1 MLAGEQQELHQI
13 EQGLRDT
20 DRWFAWQLTLLQ
32 GLPRR
37 AGSGRRA
44 YLLALTVLAA
54 ALLRL
59 VAGTGRLLRVLAE
72 GAIVM
77 EPTVLMVL
85 RDTAWADWASGQEP
99 RHHASPARDRPQ
111 SDGTDL

>member
-1 MLAGEQQELHQI
+1 M
-13 EQGLRDT
+13 
-20 DRWFAWQLTLLQ
+20 
-32 GLPRR
+32 
-37 AGSGRRA
+37 
-44 YLLALTVLAA
+44 
-54 ALLRL
+54 
-59 VAGTGRLLRVLAE
+59 LAE

-85 RDTAWADWASGQEP
+85 RDTAWAGWASGQEP